1 MYVKIINPKTNG
13 RKVYSNRGSSQRCV
27 NYLVAEAKQAGGEA
41 TFFGS
46 SGSIPKTAA
55 EAVALLDTNVKGLGK
70 DDPKFHSLVLSP
82 SYDELLLIGNNPKAL
97 EQYTQN
103 VMGLYAENFSLKNGE
118 QLGELNLV
126 WTATIHR
133 ERANRGT
140 DEGVQGE
147 KKEGLQTHVHVMV
160 SARDADQ
167 KITLNPLGKAD
178 RFNRVQFHAEAVVDR
193 QMLFGRV
200 TPLDVAVP
208 EPTRREL
215 VEQTME
221 EIKSKAAANRKEPKP
236 LTPEQVAAKDA
247 RVDAQVARINDWLE
261 PRLHL
266 DPSRVKEIAQER
278 QYDPVFFSTLKRI
291 ESNTLKG
298 KFTSDPYEYLATGRV
313 WRLPPLDMDGGL
325 EVESAPSPFQFEY
338 EKPPEITG
346 GGDAALRRSI
356 DKLEEAIAARRRDQ
370 EVPKVVEI
378 VREIMP
384 EKPQEREM

>member
-27 NYLVAEAKQAGGEA
+27 NYLVAEAKQSGGEA

-46 SGSIPKTAA
+46 SGSIPKSAA

-147 KKEGLQTHVHVMV
+147 KKDGLQTHVHVMV

-178 RFNRVQFHAEAVVDR
+178 RFNRVQFHAEAVVEM

-200 TPLDVAVP
+200 TPLDVAVA
-208 EPTRREL
+208 EPTRQQL

-266 DPSRVKEIAQER
+266 DPSRVKEIAMER

-291 ESNTLKG
+291 VSNTLKG

-313 WRLPPLDMDGGL
+313 WRLPPLDEGVAADPADYFTPMPKGWQEPERMAGMLVIERRVEEL
-325 EVESAPSPFQFEY
+325 ERALAAISLNQDVGSPA
-338 EKPPEITG
+338 EKS
-346 GGDAALRRSI
+346 L
-356 DKLEEAIAARRRDQ
+356 
-370 EVPKVVEI
+370 EI
-378 VREIMP
+378 VPVRG
-384 EKPQEREM
+384 QELELD